1 MSISVWYASA
11 VEAQSSLQHA
21 AVTSRPT
28 NRARVG
34 GYSCPLPYEVT
45 SFSSTHSWLGLSI
58 QSPITTKCAIDPVEY
73 STTRHP
79 WGKFKSPE
87 CYHCLEHHCA
97 DVAACFQVLLADP
110 VVRARIERAAGQ
122 SRIDQ
127 ATGARLAV
135 LAFLHD
141 FGKLNSGFQFK
152 VYDRA
157 QLPPGGP
164 PRAGHVEQALLCCQQ
179 EDMCEAIGLHA
190 MYDTWGDGFLPL
202 LRASLA
208 HHGRP
213 AKRSH
218 RSGTGPAALWK
229 PYAGYDPLGAAKLF
243 GERIRLWF
251 PDAFADGPPL
261 PDTTALAHLFAGA
274 VALADQIGSDEA
286 QFKFVPEPD
295 PNYIERAHRQ
305 AKNAI
310 QAHLL
315 RRRDWAPRSPAI
327 TFADLF
333 DHPVPRP
340 LQTAVADAPL
350 TWPLLLLESET
361 GSGKTEA
368 AVLRF
373 NALWRAGLVDG
384 LYFAV
389 PTRAAAKQLQRRVD
403 AAARRLFPPDTR
415 AETVLAIPGYLQA
428 GVATARRVGRFQVE
442 WEDDPEDELTRRA
455 RWSAESSRHFLSSV
469 AAVGTV
475 DQVLL
480 AALKVKWAHLRGS
493 ALSRSLLVVDE
504 AHASDA
510 YMTEL
515 LRALLRDHLAVGGHA
530 LLMSATLGSA
540 ARVGLTDHRPR
551 PGSPPLAAME
561 AVPYPALTLVGH
573 GVAETR
579 GLSETG
585 HTKAI
590 KIWTEPSLGDADRIA
605 DLALAAGR
613 EGAKVL
619 VIRNTVTEAQAVFRA
634 VEDQGGSALTLQ
646 AADGPALHHSR
657 FAAEDRHLLDDAVE
671 KALGKGRAVGG
682 VVVIGTQTLEQSL
695 DIDADLLISDICP
708 VDVLLQ
714 RIGRLHRHREA
725 QRAAAFAAPRCMVL
739 VPEEGLAAGL
749 GGGLLRYGLGAAS
762 DGGGIYRDL
771 LGLEAT
777 HRLIAQ
783 HPVWKIPAMNR
794 MLVEQATHEDAL
806 CRLATQLGGPW
817 MEQQLQTWG
826 FAAAERGVARGHLL
840 DRNTT
845 FDERLVFPDL
855 DEKVRTRL
863 GEDGPRIEL
872 AEPQPGPFGLAVRT
886 FNLPAHFFERQ
897 GGGLPTKEEI
907 AAASADR
914 TATGLILHVADHVF
928 EYDRLGVQDWR

>member
-1 MSISVWYASA
+1 M
-11 VEAQSSLQHA
+11 
-21 AVTSRPT
+21 
-28 NRARVG
+28 
-34 GYSCPLPYEVT
+34 
-45 SFSSTHSWLGLSI
+45 
-58 QSPITTKCAIDPVEY
+58 EY

-79 WGKFKSPE
+79 WGKFESAG
-87 CYHCLEHHCA
+87 CIHCLEHHCA
-97 DVAACFQVLLADP
+97 DVAACFQTLLAEP
-110 VVRARIERAAGQ
+110 VVRARFERAAGL

-127 ATGARLAV
+127 VSATRLVV

-141 FGKLNSGFQFK
+141 FGKLNAGFQFK

-157 QLPPGGP
+157 ELPPGAP
-164 PRAGHVEQALLCCQQ
+164 PHVGHIEQALLCCQQ

-218 RSGTGPAALWK
+218 GSGAGPAALWK
-229 PYAGYDPLGAAKLF
+229 PYAGYDPLAAAKLF

-251 PDAFADGPPL
+251 PDAFADVPSL
-261 PDTTALAHLFAGA
+261 PASTALAHLFAGA
-274 VALADQIGSDEA
+274 VALADQIGSDE
-286 QFKFVPEPD
+286 QHFCFVLEPD
-295 PNYIERAHRQ
+295 PNYIERAHRR
-305 AKNAI
+305 AKHAV

-315 RRRDWAPRSPAI
+315 RRRDWTTRSPAMG
-327 TFADLF
+327 FADLF
-333 DHPVPRP
+333 DYPEPRP

-350 TWPLLLLESET
+350 TCPLLVLESET

-389 PTRAAAKQLQRRVD
+389 PTRSAAKQLQRRVD
-403 AAARRLFPPDTR
+403 AAVRRLFSPETR

-428 GVATARRVGRFQVE
+428 GVATAHRVGKFQVE
-442 WEDDPEDELTRRA
+442 WEDDPEDELTRCA
-455 RWSAESSRHFLSSV
+455 RWSAESSRRFLSSA

-515 LRALLRDHLAVGGHA
+515 LRALLRDHLGVGGHA

-540 ARVGLTDHRPR
+540 ARAALTDHRPR
-551 PGSPPLAAME
+551 PELPPLAAME
-561 AVPYPALTLVGH
+561 AVPYPALTLAGH
-573 GVAETR
+573 GVAETH

-585 HTKAI
+585 QSKAVEMC
-590 KIWTEPSLGDADRIA
+590 TEPILSDPDRIA
-605 DLALAAGR
+605 ELALAAGR

-619 VIRNTVTEAQAVFRA
+619 VVRNTVREAQAVFRA

-657 FAAEDRHLLDDAVE
+657 FAAEDRLILDDAVE
-671 KALGKGRAVGG
+671 KALGKGRPMGG

-695 DIDADLLISDICP
+695 DIDADLLISDLCP

-725 QRAAAFAAPRCMVL
+725 ERAAAFATARCIVI

-777 HRLIAQ
+777 HRLIAE
-783 HPVWKIPAMNR
+783 HPVWRIPSMNR
-794 MLVEQATHEDAL
+794 MLVEQATHEEAL
-806 CRLATQLGGPW
+806 RARATQLGGPW
-817 MEQQLQTWG
+817 VEQQQQTYG

-840 DRNTT
+840 DRNTP
-845 FDERLVFPDL
+845 FDEDLAFPDL

-872 AEPQPGPFGLAVRT
+872 AEPQPGPFGVAVRT
-886 FNLPAHFFERQ
+886 FNLPAHFFRGR
-897 GGGLPTKEEI
+897 GGGLPTKDEI
-907 AAASADR
+907 DAASANR
-914 TATGLILHVADHVF
+914 TSNGLILRVAGRVF
-928 EYDRLGVQDWR
+928 EYDRLGVQEAE

>member
-1 MSISVWYASA
+1 M
-11 VEAQSSLQHA
+11 
-21 AVTSRPT
+21 
-28 NRARVG
+28 
-34 GYSCPLPYEVT
+34 
-45 SFSSTHSWLGLSI
+45 
-58 QSPITTKCAIDPVEY
+58 EY
-73 STTRHP
+73 NNTRHP
-79 WGKFKSPE
+79 WGKFESPGRL
-87 CYHCLEHHCA
+87 HRLEHHCA
-97 DVAACFQVLLADP
+97 DVAACFHMLLAQP
-110 VVRARIERAAGQ
+110 VVRARFERAAGL
-122 SRIDQ
+122 SRIDRVSE
-127 ATGARLAV
+127 TRLIV

-141 FGKLNSGFQFK
+141 FGKLNAGFQFK

-157 QLPPGGP
+157 KLPPGAP
-164 PRAGHVEQALLCCQQ
+164 PHAGHIEQALLCCQQ
-179 EDMCEAIGLHA
+179 ENMCEAIGLHA

-213 AKRSH
+213 AKRRH
-218 RSGTGPAALWK
+218 QSGTGPAALWK
-229 PYAGYDPLGAAKLF
+229 PYAGYDPLAAAKLF

-251 PDAFADGPPL
+251 PDAFTAGPPL
-261 PDTTALAHLFAGA
+261 PGTTVLAHLFAGA
-274 VALADQIGSDEA
+274 VALADQIGSDEE
-286 QFKFVPEPD
+286 QFEFVPEPD
-295 PNYIERAHRQ
+295 HHYIERAHRR
-305 AKNAI
+305 AKDAI

-315 RRRDWAPRSPAI
+315 RRRDWATRSPALR
-327 TFADLF
+327 FADLF
-333 DHPVPRP
+333 DHPAPRP

-350 TWPLLLLESET
+350 TWPLLVLESET

-373 NALWRAGLVDG
+373 NALWRAGIVDG

-389 PTRAAAKQLQRRVD
+389 PTRSAAKQLQRRVD
-403 AAARRLFPPDTR
+403 SAVRRLLPPDSR

-428 GVATARRVGRFQVE
+428 GVVTARRVGRFQVE

-455 RWSAESSRHFLSSV
+455 RWSAESSRHFLSSA

-540 ARVGLTDHRPR
+540 ARATLTDHRRR
-551 PGSPPLAAME
+551 PEFPSLAAMK
-561 AVPYPALTLVGH
+561 AVPYPALTLAGR
-573 GVAETR
+573 GDAETH

-585 HTKAI
+585 QSKTVEI
-590 KIWTEPSLGDADRIA
+590 CTEPSLSDPDRIA
-605 DLALAAGR
+605 ELALAAGR

-619 VIRNTVTEAQAVFRA
+619 VVRNTVREAQDVFRA
-634 VEDQGGSALTLQ
+634 VEDRGGSDVALQ

-657 FAAEDRHLLDDAVE
+657 FAAEDRLLLDDAVE

-725 QRAAAFAAPRCMVL
+725 QRAAAFSTPRCMVL
-739 VPEEGLAAGL
+739 VPEEGLTAGL

-777 HRLIAQ
+777 CRLIAQ
-783 HPVWKIPAMNR
+783 HPVWTIPVMNR

-806 CRLATQLGGPW
+806 RSLATQLGGPW
-817 MEQQLQTWG
+817 MEQQQQTWG
-826 FAAAERGVARGHLL
+826 FAAAERGVARAHLL
-840 DRNTT
+840 DRNNP
-845 FDERLVFPDL
+845 FDEDLAFPDL

-863 GEDGPRIEL
+863 GDDGPRVEL
-872 AEPQPGPFGLAVRT
+872 AEPQPGPFGVAVRT
-886 FNLPAHFFERQ
+886 FNLPAHFFGGRE
-897 GGGLPTKEEI
+897 GGLPTKEEI
-907 AAASADR
+907 DAAAANQ
-914 TATGLILHVADHVF
+914 THNGLILHVAGRAF
-928 EYDRLGVQDWR
+928 WYDRLGVHEAE